1 MPPLPRAAR
10 SALASSALAALLAA
24 CGGTPEPQQPRGP
37 DPCEGGKA
45 HLTQRLGPE
54 LSRFVTTAALPAAHG
69 CALVYLKVA
78 EEMPEEMPDGE
89 DLDIA
94 TDHELAFAFTKGNG
108 VTVDPVARST
118 MAPGPVVLKLSS
130 RDITGD
136 NVPDLVVEEQQ
147 GEYGMTKYRG
157 LRIFDWSRGTGR
169 ELFAERLEV
178 TTPEGLTIVPEWK
191 VGTVGSGERAIIF
204 DGAGTQKL
212 FVWKAAQNRF
222 VHTESVTPD
231 KPAPAAAP
239 AATPAEKPA
248 LKKPAEKKP
257 ADKDPGGNVLEEL
270 GL

>member
-1 MPPLPRAAR
+1 MPPLPAAPR
-10 SALASSALAALLAA
+10 TPLAALTLLLAA
-24 CGGTPEPQQPRGP
+24 CGATPDAEQPRGP
-37 DPCEGGKA
+37 DPCDGGKA

-54 LSRFVTTAALPAAHG
+54 LSRFVSTTPLPAARG

-89 DLDIA
+89 DLDIT
-94 TDHELAFAFTKGNG
+94 TDHELAFAFTKGDG
-108 VTVDPVARST
+108 VTVDPVARSA

-136 NVPDLVVEEQQ
+136 GVPDLVVEEQQ

-169 ELFAERLEV
+169 EVFAEQLQV

-191 VGTVGSGERAIIF
+191 VGAVGTGDRAIVF

-222 VHTESVTPD
+222 VHTESRTPEAP
-231 KPAPAAAP
+231 KPAADPPAAP
-239 AATPAEKPA
+239 IETPAEA
-248 LKKPAEKKP
+248 PAEKSE
-257 ADKDPGGNVLEEL
+257 DPGSSVLEDL